1 MAEAAKRTALEARAG
16 RLAEYAERSL
26 EEFDAEAFRA
36 GLEERIRARPL
47 ASMLVAATA
56 GFLLGRLLRS

>member
-1 MAEAAKRTALEARAG
+1 MPEAEKRTALEKRAG

-26 EEFDAEAFRA
+26 RDFDPDEFRA
-36 GLEERIRARPL
+36 DLEERIRARPIASVLL
-47 ASMLVAATA
+47 AVTA